1 MFMWYQHLDFL
12 TALLGAISTITTIGL
27 YAPSIMTMNPVE
39 DFLLIIVITIGQ
51 VSAVLVLV
59 GAVIAI
65 VQRRTS
71 DRQSGSRSSVYRKT
85 DDRGP

>member
-1 MFMWYQHLDFL
+1 MWYQHLDFL

-39 DFLLIIVITIGQ
+39 DFLLIIVIMIGE

-59 GAVIAI
+59 ETVLAI
-65 VQRRTS
+65 VQRKTS
-71 DRQSGSRSSVYRKT
+71 N
-85 DDRGP
+85 RGPNSQDKEAREEPR